1 MPEEIE
7 IPTEHLHEQIEEGAE
22 EKRERWTLFLALST
36 AFMAVLAA
44 FAGLLAGH
52 HANEALV
59 ERMKASDQ
67 WNFYQSK
74 NLKQEIAVNTDMI
87 LQAVG
92 AAKTGQTTLPAQGAG
107 KNGQA
112 ATAPGAGKTSA
123 AASPLTVDHSKDI
136 ARYDKEKAEIKK
148 QAEESEA
155 VSEAHLA
162 KHVPLA
168 RAVTAFQIAIAIS
181 AIAVLTRRK
190 MLWYAGLGLTAIGI
204 FFLIVGIL
212 P

>member
-22 EKRERWTLFLALST
+22 EKRERWTLYLALST

-67 WNFYQSK
+67 WNFYQAK
-74 NLKQEIAVNTDMI
+74 NLKEEIAVNTDMI

-92 AAKTGQTTLPAQGAG
+92 SAKTGGA
-107 KNGQA
+107 A
-112 ATAPGAGKTSA
+112 IAPQ
-123 AASPLTVDHSKDI
+123 DHSKDI
-136 ARYDKEKAEIKK
+136 ARYEKEKAEIKK
-148 QAEESEA
+148 QAQENEE

-190 MLWYAGLGLTAIGI
+190 NLWYGGLALTAIGI